1 MAASAE
7 VERRR
12 RTLASVSAFA
22 FQGTNAHALLE
33 VMRGARVIGGGAAT
47 AFLDRGKHWSMPSPH
62 AWVDAAAVILSD
74 VVCVAAVFD
83 VILGGCNAR
92 KSTVTLWDH
101 VVHGKPLCPA
111 AAFLETA
118 VAAADRSYTNR
129 PTASDAADAR
139 GGTPGVRFVAVPS
152 PLVLP
157 ARDDA
162 AATTTMRVTVR
173 DDRVRVE
180 SSARS
185 RSRSFEVLKERR
197 SPRERGRMGTSHDDD
212 NDDDGAS
219 NHHQPA
225 SRSFWDARL
234 RRRVSL
240 HADGGVLCIAPRR
253 RPSRADAADALVV
266 LFSPSTP
273 APSSRPRAFASLTC
287 AHASQAGSF
296 GVDPAMLDA
305 GIHLAEGS
313 VSTGTRAARIP
324 SAVGAFC
331 IRDDDDSRHHSRRR
345 FASCVAREGDA
356 TAREAINDHVVGGG
370 ATLGGLRLTRPRAVD
385 PATPGLEPSRRFAV
399 ETVETVETVLYET
412 RWRATPSCLAAAGP
426 ETVSKRIVSATRPR
440 PRRAAVT
447 AERTASTALA
457 AFLAS
462 SRAPSSSALLRT
474 IGAHRPTANVAPS
487 SASDASDSAGVWGA
501 ARAYGLEVMGTV
513 DAVDAAPP
521 AAAKAKAAA
530 KAWTARRRESDRIAD
545 ALTRTTRGAGAAH
558 VARLLPRVPASAGE
572 ASSSSAVTL
581 LERVIGGALL
591 RDGGGGRGGFSA
603 VAAAFR
609 RPPGPAVGGAAFAAG
624 GLGALGV
631 VVTRWFLR
639 EGGDV
644 AVMTG
649 RSGRQASTPLP
660 GSKPGAL
667 ATTRALFVAVRSDA
681 SASEEARAA
690 LDILHEIGGGYTNAR
705 GLTVFNIS
713 GVLQD
718 AAVANQTS
726 GKVRVVC
733 APKTVA
739 ARILFDRALQ
749 VRFIQKFFTHNN
761 LARFQHSL
769 DRISFQL
776 IDELFLYGTA
786 LRSPSRPPSPS
797 RASPRS
803 WATPGSS
810 DTPPRT
816 RCWTPRRS
824 RTRTRASRR
833 SPCSLARGRR
843 AAWRRI
849 AISPSAR
856 DARDSGC

>member
-92 KSTVTLWDH
+92 TSTVTLWDH

-157 ARDDA
+157 AHDDA

-185 RSRSFEVLKERR
+185 RSFE
-197 SPRERGRMGTSHDDD
+197 
-212 NDDDGAS
+212 NDA
-219 NHHQPA
+219 
-225 SRSFWDARL
+225 DARL

-240 HADGGVLCIAPRR
+240 HADGGLLCIAPRR

-356 TAREAINDHVVGGG
+356 TAREAINDHVVGGR

-385 PATPGLEPSRRFAV
+385 PATPGLEPSRRFA
-399 ETVETVETVLYET
+399 VETVETVLYET

-591 RDGGGGRGGFSA
+591 RDGGGGGRGGFSA